1 MLNPYHSSS
10 QSLPYWINYIWLA
23 QILKILLHT
32 ILYLHYVFAW
42 RERKPKI
49 HHCLL
54 FPFDTNTNALY
65 ICLPWWRVMKLT
77 FRKLFFVIL
86 LSQKTLDFDR
96 IETEL
101 SRAEQSEFLISCG
114 TRLQERKRSVAFIWD
129 SSILDSRILRGLE
142 FIMES

>member
-1 MLNPYHSSS
+1 
-10 QSLPYWINYIWLA
+10 
-23 QILKILLHT
+23 
-32 ILYLHYVFAW
+32 
-42 RERKPKI
+42 
-49 HHCLL
+49 
-54 FPFDTNTNALY
+54 
-65 ICLPWWRVMKLT
+65 LPWWRVMKLT